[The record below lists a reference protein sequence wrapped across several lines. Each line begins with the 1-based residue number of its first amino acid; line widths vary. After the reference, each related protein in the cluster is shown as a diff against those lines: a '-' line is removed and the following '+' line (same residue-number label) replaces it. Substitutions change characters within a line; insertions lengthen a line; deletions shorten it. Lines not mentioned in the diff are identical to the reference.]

1 MRRKRIAAAGAAM
14 VIAAAL
20 LGGCQKESETSTEAP
35 KEQTEAASQEVRDTE
50 ADSEE
55 TAKVSEDAVFG
66 TFSSQTLEGEEV
78 SQDIFAQADLTMVNI
93 WGTFCGPCI
102 REMPD
107 LGEISR
113 DYADQGVQIV
123 GMVSDVIKPLDGSQ
137 PDTDTALEIVE
148 ATQADY
154 THILLSEDLYRGYLG
169 EVQVVPTTV
178 FVDKNGE
185 EVGVYTGSKSKEEWV
200 SIIEEMRKQVD
211 HEG

>member
-1 MRRKRIAAAGAAM
+1 MKKRKKISAAGALLLTGA
-14 VIAAAL
+14 VL
-20 LGGCQKESETSTEAP
+20 LGGCQTEKKNSAEVP
-35 KEQTEAASQEVRDTE
+35 KKQTEMSGTESKTGTGAEEASQ
-50 ADSEE
+50 
-55 TAKVSEDAVFG
+55 VSEDAVFG
-66 TFSSQTLEGEEV
+66 TFSSRTLDGEEI
-78 SQDIFAQADLTMVNI
+78 SQDIFAEAELTMVNI

-113 DYADQGVQIV
+113 DYADKGVQLI
-123 GMVSDVIKPLDGSQ
+123 GMISDVIQPLDDSE
-137 PDTDTALEIVE
+137 PDTGTALEIVE
-148 ATQADY
+148 ATEADY

-200 SIIEEMRKQVD
+200 SIIEEMRKQVV